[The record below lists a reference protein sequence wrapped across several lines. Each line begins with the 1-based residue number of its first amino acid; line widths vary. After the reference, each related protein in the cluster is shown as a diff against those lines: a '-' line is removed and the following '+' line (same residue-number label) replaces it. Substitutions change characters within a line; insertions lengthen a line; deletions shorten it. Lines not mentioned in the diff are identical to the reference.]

1 MDLDFTKLGGLL
13 PAIIQ
18 DAQSGE
24 VLMLGFMNEEAY
36 AATQASGEVTFF
48 SRSRNKLWRKGE
60 QSGHVLRVREMRVDC
75 DVDALLVRV
84 EALGPG
90 VCHEGYRSCF
100 FRKLSDGGTPE
111 VVEKRMFDPKTV
123 YGTGEKREEAAL
135 GARRK
140 RVRARLGARR
150 EKDAR

>member
-24 VLMLGFMNEEAY
+24 VLMLGFMNAEAY
-36 AATQASGEVTFF
+36 AVTRSSGEVTFF

-75 DVDALLVRV
+75 DVDALLIRV

-100 FRKLSDGGTPE
+100 FRRLSADGAAE
-111 VVEKRMFDPKTV
+111 VVDERTFDPDAV
-123 YGTGEKREEAAL
+123 YGQQRAPL
-135 GARRK
+135 GAPQK
-140 RVRARLGARR
+140 KGAR
-150 EKDAR
+150 

>member
-24 VLMLGFMNEEAY
+24 VLMLGFMNEAAY
-36 AATQASGEVTFF
+36 AATQSSGEVTFF

-75 DVDALLVRV
+75 DSDALLVRV
-84 EALGPG
+84 EAMGPG

-100 FRKLSDGGTPE
+100 FRQLETDGSAQIIAERTFAPE
-111 VVEKRMFDPKTV
+111 KV
-123 YGTGEKREEAAL
+123 YGTEK
-135 GARRK
+135 AR
-140 RVRARLGARR
+140 
-150 EKDAR
+150 

>member
-18 DAQSGE
+18 DAQSGK
-24 VLMLGFMNEEAY
+24 VLMLGFMNAEAY

-75 DVDALLVRV
+75 DVDALLIRV
-84 EALGPG
+84 DALGPG

-100 FRKLSDGGTPE
+100 FRRLSTSGAADIVDERT
-111 VVEKRMFDPKTV
+111 FDPKIV
-123 YGTGEKREEAAL
+123 YG
-135 GARRK
+135 
-140 RVRARLGARR
+140 
-150 EKDAR
+150 KDAR

>member
-1 MDLDFTKLGGLL
+1 MDLDFTKLDGLL
-13 PAIIQ
+13 PAIVQ
-18 DAQSGE
+18 DAQTGE

-48 SRSRNKLWRKGE
+48 SRTRNRLWRKGE

-75 DVDALLVRV
+75 DVDTLLIKV

-100 FRKLSDGGTPE
+100 FRRLSTGGEIE
-111 VVEKRMFDPKTV
+111 VVEERKFDPKAV
-123 YGTGEKREEAAL
+123 Y
-135 GARRK
+135 
-140 RVRARLGARR
+140 
-150 EKDAR
+150 KDAR